1 MGPVITPPG
10 PGGPVSPRDARTMPT
25 APSVLSPVADPT
37 VASSRSSPS
46 TDFNALIERMLE
58 LGQITFK
65 KLQKIQTHIE
75 SGKYTKEYYV
85 RKWGSKLAKLT
96 KLQAPDAVPPPTT
109 TSKAGEKTKV
119 ALVAELAAKRAGTPR
134 ARKLDELNEL
144 NLTGKSHGTRGD
156 EDQERKE
163 KKKKHKKKKKKKK
176 HKRDSHDDDQDYASG
191 DNGQGERK
199 HGDQSAEYREDS
211 GDSYDAVDG
220 RVPAATSPVGWVEEE
235 EFDEARADAAT
246 TGGGYDYYDGGGDI
260 AEPAEGEPEQ
270 LYGCDYNCGFQG
282 SFDVVAAHEEQCPL
296 APGHNNNNNNNNLS
310 LIHI

>member
-1 MGPVITPPG
+1 
-10 PGGPVSPRDARTMPT
+10 MPT

-46 TDFNALIERMLE
+46 TDFDALIERMLE

-163 KKKKHKKKKKKKK
+163 KKKKQKKK
-176 HKRDSHDDDQDYASG
+176 ST
-191 DNGQGERK
+191 EL
-199 HGDQSAEYREDS
+199 
-211 GDSYDAVDG
+211 
-220 RVPAATSPVGWVEEE
+220 AT
-235 EFDEARADAAT
+235 RDAAAAIRKRRST
-246 TGGGYDYYDGGGDI
+246 THGNHGGISNCSLPTLRLATPDVCKD
-260 AEPAEGEPEQ
+260 AE
-270 LYGCDYNCGFQG
+270 
-282 SFDVVAAHEEQCPL
+282 
-296 APGHNNNNNNNNLS
+296 
-310 LIHI
+310 